1 MDNKVTKRLSNDK
14 RYERPEKTYQ
24 DNLSN
29 QDIKDKLKDYKK
41 VIDIKTVSIG
51 THIRYF
57 TIDSKTKQ
65 KNN

>member
-29 QDIKDKLKDYKK
+29 QDIKDKLKEYK
-41 VIDIKTVSIG
+41 
-51 THIRYF
+51 
-57 TIDSKTKQ
+57 
-65 KNN
+65 